1 LRIFKYIFFILI
13 ISFSIKGYSQ
23 TDTLKSV
30 SRQAKDQNATPVDS
44 SKQRDFADEIYQL
57 LGKSAA
63 LKKTAHSKKIN
74 ISVVPAIGYSLTTG
88 FAVDVTSNAA
98 FYTSSTHDE
107 NLSQILSSIAYD
119 TKSQKFFI
127 SQSEIWAH
135 HNDYKFVS
143 NIRVEEYPIDTYGLG
158 SNTSTATTDPIKY
171 DYIKFYGTIYKRF
184 LPDFYLGTGYD
195 IDYHYNIT
203 EMGNQDHSIP
213 DFNKYGFTTQSTSS
227 GITLD
232 ALYDSRRNP
241 INPLGGAYASLTYR
255 QNSTLLGSNASWH
268 SFLLDLRRYIKLSP
282 SSNNIL
288 AFWGMA
294 WVSSAGTPYLDLPAT
309 GMDNYNNSGRGYAQ
323 GRFTGKDM
331 LYLESEYRFGITP
344 NGLLGGVLFVNGET
358 LTNYPENQFQ
368 KIAPAV
374 GTGIRIKA
382 NKHSDSNICID
393 YGVGLYNS
401 RGFFVN
407 LGEVF

>member
-13 ISFSIKGYSQ
+13 ISFSIKCYSQ

-241 INPLGGAYASLTYR
+241 INPFGGAYASLTYR

-393 YGVGLYNS
+393 YGYGIDNS
-401 RGFFVN
+401 HGFFVN